1 MNEQSERESSGQAP
15 GKSYEDV
22 LISVSNPETA
32 DELIRL
38 ACRLT
43 DTSSVLHIM
52 NVTTEAPFPE
62 RAASWRRSSQLVM
75 DMTHLATRLG
85 RVAKPLAA
93 TAKSIPRAIVDAVDD
108 VEADLVI
115 MGWFGRVTPLAV
127 KKSRVVNKVLHRAD
141 AATAVL
147 KSRGELEEVERLV
160 VPVALPGI
168 HEERLSVVRALRR
181 EQITPAVLVHV
192 LTEASDLEEG
202 EAQEMLEKVAREL
215 GQAAEPRLVRAHD
228 PVEGILD
235 VAERDDLIV
244 VGPGREWVFGS
255 FLFGRHA
262 DQITNRA
269 PCSVLMFKSRE
280 QKLFAWSRG
289 LLKAIGQKLFG
300 GSES

>member
-1 MNEQSERESSGQAP
+1 MNEQPERESSREVP
-15 GKSYEDV
+15 GTSYEHV

-32 DELIRL
+32 DQLIRL
-38 ACRLT
+38 SCRLT
-43 DTSSVLHIM
+43 DASSVLHIM

-93 TAKSIPRAIVDAVDD
+93 TAKSIPGAIVNAVGD

-115 MGWFGRVTPLAV
+115 MGWFGRVTPMAV
-127 KKSRVVNKVLHRAD
+127 KKSRVVNKVLNKAD

-147 KSRGELEEVERLV
+147 KSRGELEEVKRLV
-160 VPVALPGI
+160 VPVGLPGI
-168 HEERLSVVRALRR
+168 NEERLSVVQALRR
-181 EQITPAVLVHV
+181 EQLTPTVLVHV
-192 LTEASDLEEG
+192 LGEGSGLDEAEARDMLG
-202 EAQEMLEKVAREL
+202 EATQGL
-215 GQAAEPRLVRAHD
+215 GQAVETRVVAGGDV
-228 PVEGILD
+228 VEGLLS
-235 VAERDDLIV
+235 VAEKDDLIV

-269 PCSVLMFKSRE
+269 PCSVLMYKSRE

-289 LLKAIGQKLFG
+289 LLKAIGQRLTG
-300 GSES
+300 RSE